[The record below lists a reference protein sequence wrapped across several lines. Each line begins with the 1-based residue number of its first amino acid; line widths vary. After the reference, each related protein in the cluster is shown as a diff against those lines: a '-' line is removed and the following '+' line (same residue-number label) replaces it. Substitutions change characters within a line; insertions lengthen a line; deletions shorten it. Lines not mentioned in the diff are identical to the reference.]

1 MLYKRPSL
9 ERGHANHGWLDS
21 LFTFSFAEYY
31 DPKHRGFSVLRV
43 INEDRIQGGGGFDT
57 HEHKD
62 MEIITYVL
70 AGAIEHKDTLG
81 NTSIIRPGEVQR
93 MTAGSGIAH
102 SEFNH
107 HKDKVSH
114 LLQIWIFP
122 RVKGLKPGYEQKSFK
137 DRFGKNSFTLVAS
150 HNAKSGSLLIH
161 QDVDLYVA
169 HIAKGKELVF
179 SSALKRSYW
188 IQVCKGQVSVKDEDL
203 REGDG
208 LGIVN
213 GNELKFSSKEGA
225 EFLLF
230 DLPTK
235 E

>member
-1 MLYKRPSL
+1 MLLRRPSS

-21 LFTFSFAEYY
+21 HFSFSFAEYH
-31 DPKHRGFSVLRV
+31 DPKYHGFSVLRV
-43 INEDRIQGGGGFDT
+43 INEDRIEGGGGFET

-62 MEIITYVL
+62 MEIITYVMK
-70 AGAIEHKDTLG
+70 GAIEHKDSTG
-81 NTSIIRPGEVQR
+81 SSGVIRPGEVQR

-107 HKDKVSH
+107 HKDKQTH

-137 DRFGKNSFTLVAS
+137 EKFGKNSFTLVAS

-161 QDVDLYVA
+161 QDVDLYVGN
-169 HIAKGKELVF
+169 IAKGKELVF
-179 SSALKRSYW
+179 SNASDRSYW
-188 IQVCKGQVSVKDEDL
+188 IQVCSGEVSVKGEDL
-203 REGDG
+203 KAGDG
-208 LGIVN
+208 LGIV
-213 GNELKFSSKEGA
+213 GERELNFSSKAGA
-225 EFLLF
+225 QFLFF

-235 E
+235 T